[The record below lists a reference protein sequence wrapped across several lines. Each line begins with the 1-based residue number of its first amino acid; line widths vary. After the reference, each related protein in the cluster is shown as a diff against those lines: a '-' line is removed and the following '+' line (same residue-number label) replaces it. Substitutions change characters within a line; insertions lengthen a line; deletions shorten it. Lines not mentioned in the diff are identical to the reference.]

1 MQKKELLVLRL
12 CTFIFGLSLNA
23 QAATNPDLVA
33 LSRAKVM
40 EFTGT
45 EYISQSFAF
54 ELEVTAPHPALNFS
68 NIVGQSLKLTVAK
81 GRTIAG
87 MVENMEQFGAT
98 R

>member
-1 MQKKELLVLRL
+1 MQKKELLVLGL
-12 CTFIFGLSLNA
+12 CAFIFGLSMNA

-45 EYISQSFAF
+45 EHISQPFAF
-54 ELEVTAPHPALNFS
+54 DLEVTVPNPALNFS